1 MFKLGFLFQF
11 TEENMMIFVPLSGFD
26 IAGAL
31 LLKCCILLYFSFLG
45 KYYWFKNSLS
55 LSLSSKKWTYIFA
68 SYFFFYILTSS
79 IYLIINYL
87 YNIYIIYKK
96 KYKKNMYPFLQ
107 LRLRLETA

>member
-11 TEENMMIFVPLSGFD
+11 TEENLMISVPLSGFD

-31 LLKCCILLYFSFLG
+31 LLKYCILLYFSFLG
-45 KYYWFKNSLS
+45 KYYWFKNNLS

-87 YNIYIIYKK
+87 YNIYPLAELNQRMLNPSYRFPIY
-96 KYKKNMYPFLQ
+96 
-107 LRLRLETA
+107 